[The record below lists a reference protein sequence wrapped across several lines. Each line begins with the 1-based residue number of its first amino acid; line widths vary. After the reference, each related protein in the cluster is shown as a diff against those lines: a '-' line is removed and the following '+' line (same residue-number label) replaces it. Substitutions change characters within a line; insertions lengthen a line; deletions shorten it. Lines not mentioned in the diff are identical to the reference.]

1 MASNNNTPPDPIISS
16 IHNLIPQI
24 PRRRK
29 HRNPGIAIAFR
40 LRGSHSKKNSAG
52 NSTSPVKFWEGFQ
65 KNQISARKLAA
76 EWWQWQSMGGDVF
89 PAAPSLPSSR
99 YQLANGIK
107 PTFRHCHNSG
117 EKLKER
123 KSQKMKSITILRSRN
138 GLRRELE
145 SSMQCLKCS
154 KEEATKWNPALKNEK
169 LSKFSMINGM
179 KHVEDKKVAG
189 DHCFGI
195 TNLLEFVRA
204 QRTINELKATQ
215 KSSKKIVEQML
226 QNLEDEKVFQKCR
239 ECKKTEAVLDDLK
252 EKLSRER
259 RNRESMELL
268 NAKLVHE
275 LAKTKLS
282 SKQCMTNYRKEKKK
296 RKMIEE
302 VCNELAMQVRE
313 DTAKLEGLLSDS
325 VRICKEVEEEREMME
340 MTELWR
346 EERSQMKLA
355 DAQFL
360 LEDKYN
366 QMVQLIA
373 FLQMFLRSKGAEIK
387 ITELEDAELIKQIVE
402 SVSIKR
408 IVELSYDFSKSDV
421 TVSAFEELTRKDNT
435 EEGMTK
441 AGSSTAF
448 TSPLCNVHID
458 SIDEVFNRSPIHHTS
473 PCSDYNIGL
482 EQTNS
487 LETIGYTEDQKC
499 SPMAQRG
506 DTYSVHF
513 YQDKDIFGCDEAEC
527 SEKACLESLKT
538 GVGNLKRK
546 AFLTSKQLRS
556 CLNGET
562 TISSSKSSQYKRPGG
577 GWHKQKECNHRF
589 PTSPIQNAGSTSQCQ
604 DSVEVSFKHS
614 ELLEEGNSAYNNSN
628 PHIIRGM
635 RGSTEWPRGIPK
647 SNFKVTPSGKD

>member
-1 MASNNNTPPDPIISS
+1 
-16 IHNLIPQI
+16 
-24 PRRRK
+24 
-29 HRNPGIAIAFR
+29 
-40 LRGSHSKKNSAG
+40 
-52 NSTSPVKFWEGFQ
+52 
-65 KNQISARKLAA
+65 
-76 EWWQWQSMGGDVF
+76 
-89 PAAPSLPSSR
+89 
-99 YQLANGIK
+99 
-107 PTFRHCHNSG
+107 
-117 EKLKER
+117 
-123 KSQKMKSITILRSRN
+123 
-138 GLRRELE
+138 
-145 SSMQCLKCS
+145 MQCPKCS

-169 LSKFSMINGM
+169 FNKFTMINGM

-195 TNLLEFVRA
+195 PNLLEFVRA
-204 QRTINELKATQ
+204 QRAINELKATQ
-215 KSSKKIVEQML
+215 KSSKKIVKQML

-239 ECKKTEAVLDDLK
+239 ECKKIETVLDDLK
-252 EKLSRER
+252 DKLSRER
-259 RNRESMELL
+259 RMHD
-268 NAKLVHE
+268 KLQE
-275 LAKTKLS
+275 
-282 SKQCMTNYRKEKKK
+282 RKEK
-296 RKMIEE
+296 RKTIEE

-373 FLQMFLRSKGAEIK
+373 FLQLFLRSKGAEIN
-387 ITELEDAELIKQIVE
+387 ITELEDAELIKQTVE

-421 TVSAFEELTRKDNT
+421 TVSAFEEITRKDNT
-435 EEGMTK
+435 EEGMIK

-458 SIDEVFNRSPIHHTS
+458 SPDEVLNKSPIHHTS

-487 LETIGYTEDQKC
+487 LETIGYSEDQKC

-506 DTYSVHF
+506 DTYSVHI

-556 CLNGET
+556 CLNGEKR
-562 TISSSKSSQYKRPGG
+562 ISSSKSSQYKRPGG

-589 PTSPIQNAGSTSQCQ
+589 PRSPIQNAGSSTSQCQ
-604 DSVEVSFKHS
+604 DSVEVSLKHS
-614 ELLEEGNSAYNNSN
+614 ELLEEGNSAYNNNSN